1 VDGFDGTV
9 EKSAA
14 GGLISVAGPRV
25 LPVEL
30 DPDSPVL
37 PLPAAGEGDT
47 LERVGAAVA
56 VEEVADLP
64 SMAQSGV
71 STPGCDCGHEG
82 MAAGWHPNTCR
93 WIMLRISDGRHDR
106 PLWVTEADVDVALA
120 GLASIEALR
129 DEAFRIRDEVR
140 ASAERPPASPGWL
153 GRLLHRLFGR
163 TT

>member
-37 PLPAAGEGDT
+37 PLPAAVEGDT

-56 VEEVADLP
+56 VEEVDDLP

-93 WIMLRISDGRHDR
+93 WLTAKSAADPWANPDLIERHTD
-106 PLWVTEADVDVALA
+106 
-120 GLASIEALR
+120 
-129 DEAFRIRDEVR
+129 
-140 ASAERPPASPGWL
+140 SPGWL
-153 GRLLHRLFGR
+153 TRLLHRLFGR